1 MRAVA
6 DDNTVYRAIK
16 YRVYPTDAQSEK
28 LSQTFGCAR
37 KVYNDALSMQRGL
50 YEAGMPTF
58 GQTALNAY
66 CNRVWKDEYPL
77 PYGSRQVCSH
87 KQPLCAMR
95 RL

>member
-37 KVYNDALSMQRGL
+37 KVYNDALSMQEDSMKQGC
-50 YEAGMPTF
+50 P
-58 GQTALNAY
+58 
-66 CNRVWKDEYPL
+66 PL
-77 PYGSRQVCSH
+77 G
-87 KQPLCAMR
+87 
-95 RL
+95 RLP